1 MLVVRRRF
9 AMIAGSAGSAASATS
24 AASAARA
31 ANAARATAAAF
42 AVAATVVAAWLG
54 APPAATAAAVTL
66 QVKGSDTIGG
76 KLGQDFAHAFMARHP
91 EVDVKW
97 EALGSGTAFVGLL
110 DGSAQLGAASRG
122 VKESEVAEARQRGIE
137 LREFVIGYDGIAVVV
152 HPENPVSELTVA
164 QLSDLFTGKLRNW
177 REVGGPDLPV
187 HIISRPSYSGTFS
200 FFRDKVLRRGNDKGP
215 EDYAPGT
222 EIIEENGAILEK
234 VAREPGAISYVGIG
248 WVTPAV
254 RTLGVA
260 PKAGQ
265 PAVHA
270 SVATVRTGTYPIYR
284 PLLMYSRGEP
294 HGPARE
300 LMAFILSSDGQK
312 VVAKND
318 FVPTDSPVAL
328 APETAGQG
336 AGRAAAASA
345 AAGANAA
352 GSAAANA
359 AAASNP
365 PEVVRVQFPKG
376 ATLTAAAKASL
387 ATLAASV
394 KSGGNHLLVVGHADI
409 RGSRAVNARV
419 AVARARAVA
428 SYLEEQGV
436 PQSAIEVAGRAA
448 DEPIESN
455 RSGAGRGANRRV
467 DVTVLAPAAGR

>member
-1 MLVVRRRF
+1 MRVARRGF
-9 AMIAGSAGSAASATS
+9 ALIAGSPGSAGSSGIADSECSAGSAT
-24 AASAARA
+24 RA
-31 ANAARATAAAF
+31 AVNTVI
-42 AVAATVVAAWLG
+42 AVAATVVAVCLC

-76 KLGQDFAHAFMARHP
+76 KLGQDFAQAFKARHP
-91 EVDVKW
+91 EVEVKW

-122 VKESEVAEARQRGIE
+122 VKENEVAEARQRGIE

-152 HPENPVSELTVA
+152 HPQNPVSELTIA
-164 QLSDLFTGKLRNW
+164 QLSDLFTGKIRNW
-177 REVGGPDLPV
+177 REVGGPDRAV
-187 HIISRPSYSGTFS
+187 HLISRPSYSGTFS

-215 EDYAPGT
+215 EDYAQGA
-222 EIIEENGAILEK
+222 EFIEENGAILEK

-248 WVTPAV
+248 WLTSAV
-254 RTLGVA
+254 KTLGVA

-270 SVATVRTGTYPIYR
+270 SVATVRTGTYPVYR

-300 LMAFILSSDGQK
+300 MLAFILSSDGQK

-336 AGRAAAASA
+336 GGRAAAAA
-345 AAGANAA
+345 TAAGANAA
-352 GSAAANA
+352 GSAAAT
-359 AAASNP
+359 AASNL

-376 ATLTAAAKASL
+376 ATLTEAAKASL
-387 ATLAASV
+387 AALAVSV
-394 KSGGNHLLVVGHADI
+394 RSGANHLLVVGHADV
-409 RGSRAVNARV
+409 RGSRAVNARM
-419 AVARARAVA
+419 ALARAQAVA
-428 SYLEEQGV
+428 SYLEAEGV
-436 PQSAIEVAGRAA
+436 PRSAIQVAGRGA
-448 DEPIESN
+448 DEPVGSN
-455 RSGAGRGANRRV
+455 QSGEGRGANRRV

>member
-1 MLVVRRRF
+1 MRVARRGF
-9 AMIAGSAGSAASATS
+9 APIPGGAGG
-24 AASAARA
+24 AARA
-31 ANAARATAAAF
+31 AASTVI
-42 AVAATVVAAWLG
+42 AVAATVLAARLC

-76 KLGQDFAHAFMARHP
+76 KLGQDFAQAFKARHP
-91 EVDVKW
+91 EVDVRW

-110 DGSAQLGAASRG
+110 DGSAQLGASSRG
-122 VKESEVAEARQRGIE
+122 IKENEVTEARQRGVE

-152 HPENPVSELTVA
+152 HPRNPVSELTVA

-187 HIISRPSYSGTFS
+187 RLISRPSYSGTFG

-215 EDYAPGT
+215 EDYAPSA
-222 EIIEENGAILEK
+222 EFIEENGAILEK

-248 WVTPAV
+248 WLTPAV
-254 RTLGVA
+254 KTLGVA

-300 LMAFILSSDGQK
+300 MLAFILSSDGQK

-328 APETAGQG
+328 APEPAGAATTTAAAGTSSAG
-336 AGRAAAASA
+336 ASANAAASA
-345 AAGANAA
+345 
-352 GSAAANA
+352 
-359 AAASNP
+359 P
-365 PEVVRVQFPKG
+365 PEVVRVQFPQG
-376 ATLTAAAKASL
+376 ATLTEAAKASL
-387 ATLAASV
+387 AALAVSAR
-394 KSGGNHLLVVGHADI
+394 SGGNHLLVVGHADI

-419 AVARARAVA
+419 ALARAKAVA
-428 SYLEEQGV
+428 SFLEQEGV
-436 PQSAIEVAGRAA
+436 AQSAIQVAGRGA
-448 DEPIESN
+448 DEPIGTN
-455 RSGAGRGANRRV
+455 QSGAGRGANRRV
-467 DVTVLAPAAGR
+467 DITVLAPAAGR

>member
-1 MLVVRRRF
+1 MPVARRGF
-9 AMIAGSAGSAASATS
+9 APSAGSAAVI
-24 AASAARA
+24 
-31 ANAARATAAAF
+31 
-42 AVAATVVAAWLG
+42 AVATIVVASWLC
-54 APPAATAAAVTL
+54 APPGATAAVTL

-76 KLGQDFAHAFMARHP
+76 KLGQDFAQAFKARHP

-122 VKESEVAEARQRGIE
+122 VKENEVAEARQRGIE

-187 HIISRPSYSGTFS
+187 HLISRPSYSGTFS
-200 FFRDKVLRRGNDKGP
+200 FFRDKVLRRGNDKSP
-215 EDYAPGT
+215 EDYAPGA
-222 EIIEENGAILEK
+222 EFVEENGAILEK

-254 RTLGVA
+254 KTLGVA

-265 PAVHA
+265 PAVRA

-300 LMAFILSSDGQK
+300 MLAFILSSDGQK

-336 AGRAAAASA
+336 AGRTAATTA
-345 AAGANAA
+345 AAGAHAA
-352 GSAAANA
+352 GSASANA

-376 ATLTAAAKASL
+376 ATLTAAARASL

-394 KSGGNHLLVVGHADI
+394 KSGGNHLLVVGHADV

-419 AVARARAVA
+419 ALARARAVA
-428 SYLEEQGV
+428 SYLEEEGV
-436 PQSAIEVAGRAA
+436 PQSAIEVAGKGA
-448 DEPIESN
+448 DEPIGSN
-455 RSGAGRGANRRV
+455 QSGAGRGANRRV